1 MCKEINEVRG
11 HKQNTIEILGARQ
24 NNLKGIDL
32 RIPKNVITVFTGVS
46 GSGKSSLVF
55 DTIAAESQRQLNDTF
70 PPYIQHRLPY
80 YSQPD
85 VDEINNL
92 TTAIIINQKR
102 IGENVRSTVGT
113 ASDIYTLLRLLF
125 SRIGTPFIG
134 YSNIFSFNHPSGMC
148 PHCEGLGIT
157 STIDV
162 NKLVNENK
170 SLNDGAIEYT
180 TFAPGTW
187 RWRRYTHSGLFDN
200 NKKIADYSAEERQIL
215 LYADN
220 ITPENPS
227 SGWPKS
233 ARFEGIIPRFTRNYL
248 VKNNKE
254 YKSEEFQKIVSIKQ
268 CPACYGQRLNKHILS
283 CLIQG
288 NSIGDCI
295 NMPIIEL
302 NQFIATLNI
311 PSVNTLIDALKER
324 LVSMCSVGL
333 DYLNLNRPTATL
345 SGGESQRLK
354 MVRHLGSSL
363 TGMTYIIDEP
373 SSGLHPA
380 DITKLNTLIQ
390 QLRDKG
396 NTILVVEHDPDV
408 IKIADHV
415 IDLGPGAGDNGGT
428 ITYQGNLNGLL
439 TSETLTGKYL
449 SQTIPLNRNP
459 RKPISYIPV
468 KNATLHNLKGISI
481 DIPLGIMLVISGV
494 AGSGKSSLIMGEVV
508 PKCANAV
515 VIDQKPIH
523 TSKRSHIA
531 SWSGIFEHIRERFA
545 LANKVD
551 KSWFSPNAK
560 GACPECKGLGVIE
573 TDLAFM
579 DSVTL
584 PCDACQGQKFNQ
596 QSLNYKY
603 RGKTIVELMDMSI
616 TEASNFFAGDN
627 QIQLTLENIRNVG
640 LGYMRLSESLD
651 HLSGGECQRLK
662 LASYLNNESDVYIFD
677 EPTTGLHPSD
687 VTILMTLFRRLVEQG
702 NSVLIIEHNIKV
714 IAEADWVIDL
724 GEGAGTA
731 GGQVMFSGTPQTMFE
746 KGNSLTAN
754 YLRQH
759 C

>member
-1 MCKEINEVRG
+1 MRSHE
-11 HKQNTIEILGARQ
+11 QNAIEIRGARQ

-55 DTIAAESQRQLNDTF
+55 GTIAAESQRQLNDTF
-70 PPYIQHRLPY
+70 PPYIRHRLPY
-80 YSQPD
+80 YGQPD

-125 SRIGTPFIG
+125 SRIGKPFVG
-134 YSNIFSFNHPSGMC
+134 FSNIFSFNHPSGMC
-148 PHCEGLGIT
+148 PHCEGLGIA

-162 NKLVNENK
+162 KKLMNEDK
-170 SLNDGAIEYT
+170 SLNDGAIEYP

-187 RWRRYTHSGLFDN
+187 RWRRYAHSGLFDN
-200 NKKIADYSAEERQIL
+200 NKKISDYSTEERQLL

-220 ITPENPS
+220 IAPANPS
-227 SGWPKS
+227 PDWPKS
-233 ARFEGIIPRFTRNYL
+233 ARFEGIIPRFTRSYL

-254 YKSEEFQKIVSIKQ
+254 YKSEEFKDIVSMKQ
-268 CPACYGQRLNKHILS
+268 CPVCHGQRLNKQILS

-288 NSIGDCI
+288 KSIGDCVD
-295 NMPIIEL
+295 MPIVEL
-302 NQFIATLNI
+302 NQFMTTLAD
-311 PSVNTLIDALKER
+311 PSVSTLINALKER
-324 LVSMCSVGL
+324 LLSMSSVGL
-333 DYLNLNRPTATL
+333 GYLNLNRPTTTL
-345 SGGESQRLK
+345 SGGEAQRLK

-373 SSGLHPA
+373 STGLHPA
-380 DITKLNTLIQ
+380 DIAKLNTLIQ

-396 NTILVVEHDPDV
+396 NTILMVEHDPDV

-415 IDLGPGAGDNGGT
+415 IDLGPEAGDNGGT
-428 ITYQGNLNGLL
+428 ITYQGDLNGLR
-439 TSETLTGKYL
+439 TSGTLTGEYL
-449 SQTIPLNRNP
+449 AHKTRLNRDAK
-459 RKPISYIPV
+459 KPIGYLPV
-468 KNATLHNLKGISI
+468 KNATLHNLKEISI
-481 DIPLGIMLVISGV
+481 DIPLGIMLAVSGV
-494 AGSGKSSLIMGEVV
+494 AGSGKSSMMMGEVV
-508 PKCANAV
+508 PLCANAI

-531 SWSGIFEHIRERFA
+531 SWSGVFDHIRERFA
-545 LANKVD
+545 LANHVD

-560 GACPECKGLGVIE
+560 GRCPECKGLGVIE

-579 DSVTL
+579 DSISL
-584 PCDACQGQKFNQ
+584 PCEACQGQKFNKKA
-596 QSLNYKY
+596 LNYKY
-603 RGKTIVELMDMSI
+603 KGKTIVDLMNLSI
-616 TEASNFFAGDN
+616 IQASNFFAGDS
-627 QIQLTLENIRNVG
+627 QIHPTLVSIQDVG
-640 LGYMRLSESLD
+640 LGYMRLGESLT

-662 LASYLNNESDVYIFD
+662 LASYLNNKGNVYIFD

-687 VTILMTLFRRLVEQG
+687 VTVLITLFHRLVEQG
-702 NSVLIIEHNIKV
+702 NSVMIIEHNMEV

-731 GGQVMFSGTPQTMFE
+731 GGQIMFSGTPQAMFE
-746 KGNSLTAN
+746 KGNSLTAD

-759 C
+759 CR

>member
-1 MCKEINEVRG
+1 MRSHE
-11 HKQNTIEILGARQ
+11 QNTIEIRGARQ

-55 DTIAAESQRQLNDTF
+55 GTIAAESQRQLNDTF
-70 PPYIQHRLPY
+70 PPYIRHRLPY
-80 YSQPD
+80 YGQPD

-125 SRIGTPFIG
+125 SRIGKPFVG

-148 PHCEGLGIT
+148 PNCEGLGIA

-162 NKLVNENK
+162 KKLLNEDK
-170 SLNDGAIEYT
+170 SLNEGAIAYSS
-180 TFAPGTW
+180 FAPGTW
-187 RWRRYTHSGLFDN
+187 RWRRYVHSGLFDN
-200 NKKIADYSAEERQIL
+200 NKKIADYSTEERQLL

-220 ITPENPS
+220 ITPTNPS
-227 SGWPKS
+227 PDWPKS
-233 ARFEGIIPRFTRNYL
+233 ARFEGIIPRFTRSYL
-248 VKNNKE
+248 VKDNKE
-254 YKSEEFQKIVSIKQ
+254 YKSEEFQNIVSMKQ
-268 CPACYGQRLNKHILS
+268 CAACHGQRLNKQILS

-288 NSIGDCI
+288 KSIGDCVD
-295 NMPIIEL
+295 MPIIEL
-302 NQFIATLNI
+302 SQFITTLSD
-311 PSVNTLIDALKER
+311 PSVITLIDALKER
-324 LVSMCSVGL
+324 LASMCSIGL
-333 DYLNLNRPTATL
+333 GYLNLNRPTTTL

-373 SSGLHPA
+373 STGLHPA

-396 NTILVVEHDPDV
+396 NTILMVEHDPDV

-415 IDLGPGAGDNGGT
+415 IDLGPCAGDNGGT
-428 ITYQGNLNGLL
+428 IIYQGNLNGLRA
-439 TSETLTGKYL
+439 SGTLTGKYL
-449 SQTIPLNRNP
+449 SQTTRLNRNP
-459 RKPISYIPV
+459 KKPLGYISV
-468 KNATLHNLKGISI
+468 RNTTLHNLKEISVE
-481 DIPLGIMLVISGV
+481 IPLGIMLAVSGV
-494 AGSGKSSLIMGEVV
+494 AGSGKSSLIMGEVA
-508 PKCANAV
+508 PQCTNAI

-531 SWSGIFEHIRERFA
+531 SWSGVFDHIRERFA
-545 LANKVD
+545 LANHVD

-560 GACPECKGLGVIE
+560 GGCPECKGLGVIE

-579 DSVTL
+579 DSISL
-584 PCDACQGQKFNQ
+584 PCEACQGQKFNKKT
-596 QSLNYKY
+596 LNYQYK
-603 RGKTIVELMDMSI
+603 GKTIVDLMNLSI
-616 TEASNFFAGDN
+616 TQATNFFAGDN
-627 QIQLTLENIRNVG
+627 QIHPTLMHIQDVG
-640 LGYMRLSESLD
+640 LGYMHLGESLD

-662 LASYLNNESDVYIFD
+662 LASYLNNKGDVYIFD

-687 VTILMTLFRRLVEQG
+687 VAVLITLFRRLVDQG
-702 NSVLIIEHNIKV
+702 NSVLIIEHNIEV
-714 IAEADWVIDL
+714 IAEADWIIDL
-724 GEGAGTA
+724 GEGAGTE
-731 GGQVMFSGTPQTMFE
+731 GGQVMFSGTPQAMFE
-746 KGNSLTAN
+746 EGNSLTAD

-759 C
+759 CR